1 MNQQAWLALEDGTV
15 YKGYAFGATGE
26 VSGEVVF
33 NTSMTGYQ
41 EILTAPSYKGQI
53 VTMTY
58 PEIGN
63 YGVNEEDAES
73 QNPHIEGFIVR
84 SLNRR
89 SSNFRSTQDLD
100 GFLAQHGIIGI
111 EGIDTRALVRH
122 IRLQGAMKGVLSTTE
137 TAAAA
142 LIQKAKQS
150 PDLIGR
156 DLVREVIRSEPYSWN
171 EKLTP
176 WGHSPHLKHEK
187 KDVHERFHIAAVDF
201 GMKWN
206 IARHLRERGCRVTV
220 IPGTSSAEEI
230 MQHKPDGV
238 FLSNGPGDPRP
249 LQNAVNAI
257 SCLLYT
263 SDAADALL

>member
-1 MNQQAWLALEDGTV
+1 
-15 YKGYAFGATGE
+15 
-26 VSGEVVF
+26 
-33 NTSMTGYQ
+33 
-41 EILTAPSYKGQI
+41 
-53 VTMTY
+53 MTY
-58 PEIGN
+58 PEFGN

-89 SSNFRSTQDLD
+89 SSDFRSTQDLD

-122 IRLQGAMKGVLSTTE
+122 IRLQGAMKGILSTTE
-137 TAAAA
+137 IDEAA

-176 WGHSPHLKHEK
+176 WGHSPHLKQEK

-206 IARHLRERGCRVTV
+206 
-220 IPGTSSAEEI
+220 
-230 MQHKPDGV
+230 
-238 FLSNGPGDPRP
+238 LS
-249 LQNAVNAI
+249 LI
-257 SCLLYT
+257 HI
-263 SDAADALL
+263 

>member
-41 EILTAPSYKGQI
+41 EILTDPSYKGQI

-122 IRLQGAMKGVLSTTE
+122 
-137 TAAAA
+137 
-142 LIQKAKQS
+142 
-150 PDLIGR
+150 
-156 DLVREVIRSEPYSWN
+156 
-171 EKLTP
+171 
-176 WGHSPHLKHEK
+176 
-187 KDVHERFHIAAVDF
+187 
-201 GMKWN
+201 
-206 IARHLRERGCRVTV
+206 
-220 IPGTSSAEEI
+220 
-230 MQHKPDGV
+230 
-238 FLSNGPGDPRP
+238 
-249 LQNAVNAI
+249 
-257 SCLLYT
+257 CLLYT
-263 SDAADALL
+263 SDAADE